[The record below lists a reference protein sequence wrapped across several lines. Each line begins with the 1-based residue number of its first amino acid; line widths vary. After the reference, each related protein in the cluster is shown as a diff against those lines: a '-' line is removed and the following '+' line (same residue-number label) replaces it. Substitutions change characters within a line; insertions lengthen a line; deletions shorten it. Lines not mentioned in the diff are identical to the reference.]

1 MSNRLLGVLLLGFP
15 ILSAAS
21 ECSLGWVCVAPQPA
35 GGSVELVATNL
46 QPWPLTV
53 SLRVDTE
60 SMVVDPAAEV
70 TRSLDGDERQV
81 LMVLARADADPGD
94 TEEPDYRYEFD
105 WTVGRTDAVHDD
117 DHVYQLPFASGQSYR
132 VLQGYGARFSH
143 TGLEHWTVDF
153 DMPVGTPVH
162 AARGGVVVRVQERYD
177 RSCWEPG
184 CGRYANFVVV
194 LHEDMTTGEYYHL
207 MHRGAS
213 VSVGQQVEP
222 GALIG
227 YSGDTG
233 KSTMP
238 HLHFGVYRASSWGRT
253 QSLPVRFVT
262 AAGLVEQP
270 RSGRRYRR
278 P

>member
-1 MSNRLLGVLLLGFP
+1 MRKRLVGVLLLGFP
-15 ILSAAS
+15 ILSAGS
-21 ECSLGWVCVAPQPA
+21 DCSLGWVCVAPQPA
-35 GGSVELVATNL
+35 GGRIELVATNL

-81 LMVLARADADPGD
+81 LMVLAHADADPGD
-94 TEEPDYRYEFD
+94 TEEQDYRYEFD

-117 DHVYQLPFASGQSYR
+117 DHVYQLPFASGESFP

-143 TGLEHWTVDF
+143 TGLERWTVDF

-162 AARGGVVVRVQERYD
+162 AARGGVVVRVQERHD

-253 QSLPVRFVT
+253 QSLPVRFDT

>member
-1 MSNRLLGVLLLGFP
+1 MSSRLVWVLLLGFP
-15 ILSAAS
+15 TLSAAS
-21 ECSLGWVCVAPQPA
+21 ECSLGWVCVAPRTA
-35 GGSVELVATNL
+35 GDRIEFVATNL
-46 QPWPLTV
+46 QAWPLTV
-53 SLRVDTE
+53 TLRVDTR
-60 SMVVDPAAEV
+60 SMEADPAAEV
-70 TRSLDGDERQV
+70 TRSLDGDEHQV
-81 LMVLARADADPGD
+81 LMVLAHADGMG
-94 TEEPDYRYEFD
+94 EPDYRYEFD
-105 WTVGRTDAVHDD
+105 WTVGRMDADHDD
-117 DHVYQLPFASGQSYR
+117 GHVYQLPFASGQSYR
-132 VLQGYGARFSH
+132 VLQGYGAGFSH

-162 AARGGVVVRVQERYD
+162 AARGGVVVRVQERHD
-177 RSCWEPG
+177 RSCWGPG

-207 MHRGAS
+207 MHRGAA
-213 VSVGQQVEP
+213 VTVGQRVEP

-253 QSLPVRFVT
+253 QSLPVRFDT
-262 AAGLVEQP
+262 AAGLVERL
-270 RSGRRYRR
+270 RSGLRYGR

>member
-1 MSNRLLGVLLLGFP
+1 MSRRLALVLLFGLSIP
-15 ILSAAS
+15 SAAS
-21 ECSLGWVCVAPQPA
+21 DCSLGWVCVAPQPA
-35 GGSVELVATNL
+35 DGRVEFVATNL

-53 SLRVDTE
+53 SLRVDTG
-60 SMVVDPAAEV
+60 SMELDPAAEV

-81 LMVLARADADPGD
+81 LVVLAHAGANGTKER
-94 TEEPDYRYEFD
+94 DYRYEFD
-105 WTVGRTDAVHDD
+105 WTVGRMDADHDD
-117 DHVYQLPFASGQSYR
+117 DHVYQLPFASGESYR
-132 VLQGYGARFSH
+132 VLQGYGAGFSH
-143 TGLEHWTVDF
+143 TGLERWTVDF

-162 AARGGVVVRVQERYD
+162 AARGGVVVRVQERHD

-207 MHRGAS
+207 MHRGAA
-213 VSVGQQVEP
+213 VTVGQQVEA

-238 HLHFGVYRASSWGRT
+238 HLHFGVYRASDWGRT
-253 QSLPVRFVT
+253 QSLPVRFDT
-262 AAGLVEQP
+262 AAGLVAQP
-270 RSGRRYRR
+270 RSGHRYRR